1 MGQSISPDDAR
12 LKWKGTVSKEVTDDG
27 VMPWRIPYTQKDLFA
42 WQLVERAAM
51 PAGVCLE
58 FVSNTPYL
66 EIFCD
71 PVADRSPIDVFC
83 NGVLHST
90 IETANLDFLLLE
102 NFDPTNNALQI
113 WLPQHGEFRIKKFVI
128 DDESILTKSED
139 QKNKK
144 WITYGS
150 SITQCRDADSPS
162 QTWPALVARKNNLDL
177 TCMGYGGQCHLDPMV
192 ALTIRDLPSDIISLC
207 LGINIYGASSLNERT
222 FQPGILGFVQI
233 LREKHMDIPIIV
245 MSPIYSP
252 DREENPNEVG
262 MTLQMMRSEIKNS
275 VDILK
280 SLGDVNIHYI
290 DGLAVFDRQYETLLP
305 DKLHPNNE
313 GYSIMANNISN
324 FLAPHLCFE

>member
-58 FVSNTPYL
+58 FVSNTPYI

-83 NGVLHST
+83 NGALHST

-139 QKNKK
+139 QQNRK

>member
-12 LKWKGTVSKEVTDDG
+12 LKWKGTVSKEVTDAG

-58 FVSNTPYL
+58 FVSNTSYL
-66 EIFCD
+66 EILCD

-83 NGVLHST
+83 NGVFHST
-90 IETANLDFLLLE
+90 IETANLDFLRLK
-102 NFDPTNNALQI
+102 NFEPSNNTLQI
-113 WLPQHGEFRIKKFVI
+113 WLPQFGEFRIKGLVI
-128 DDESILTKSED
+128 DDESTLAKSED
-139 QKNKK
+139 QQNRK

-233 LREKHMDIPIIV
+233 LREKHMDTPVIV

-290 DGLAVFDRQYETLLP
+290 DGLAVFDRQYENLLP